1 VGARQMPRPH
11 LRTLCVTFE
20 TWNEAGAVES
30 LKQPM
35 RGVDWKKGCHQARA
49 YGESA
54 PDRA

>member
-1 VGARQMPRPH
+1 MPRPH